1 MAVTRQ
7 LYELQE
13 LDDNIEQT
21 RLTLADCKHR
31 LNNREKLEKA
41 AALLAAEQKILDE
54 VKKQRRDVE
63 AQATDINAKINDA
76 NKQLYGG
83 RITNPKELTA
93 LQADVKQLTSQK
105 DEIETKVI
113 GIIEKLEDSEKKV
126 KTLTE
131 GLSKME
137 ADWGA
142 EQVQLAKDIE
152 LLTKTLSGLQQERI
166 DDTAKIDA
174 QSLGLYE
181 RVRRMKKPAVTRVEQ
196 GICKACRLSLSS
208 TALQKARG
216 GHPVQCGTCGR
227 ILFIS

>member
-13 LDDNIEQT
+13 LDDNIEHT